1 MQEETADSRDA
12 DENGSDATRGPS
24 SAAARD
30 VLPREPSPVSHRG
43 PIAIALAILFLA
55 GTAHVV
61 AALILLSRSSAGW
74 RLELGAA
81 FYPLVA
87 ILVASLGA
95 GVAACVL
102 TLRRILAPKPD
113 DAPMRLPVRL
123 LFYVFLAHFIVFH
136 AACQPYHRL
145 VFDLSVAI
153 AFGVVAVGW
162 TLGARTSKARTPM
175 GVLRVADTIL
185 MNAGVALLGLEL
197 ALRLLGIVM
206 PMPLLAQG
214 TERAEDRIDR
224 YRYAPGTLR
233 YGFPV
238 NERGYYDEPLT
249 PKVEGE
255 PLVVSIGDSFAAGVV
270 PHAFHFT
277 TVAERELPGVR
288 IHNVGVPAIGVPEYA
303 YLLRYEVL
311 PLDPD
316 VVVVNLF
323 VGNDIRQK
331 ERATKRFD
339 LRRSWYGR
347 ENLVTL
353 LVAKRITAVAR
364 ERVRLYGE
372 SASEG
377 GLQGERDHAGSTA
390 TREEIERAF
399 PWVVDP
405 SLEKPFLS
413 DAGLLE
419 VERRVVE
426 EGWVGEEPYRAL
438 FAALDEMIAIA
449 GDTPLVF
456 TLLPDRC
463 QLDDELWRRV
473 VKRWPEVRD
482 RRDRPQRAIR
492 EWFRE
497 RGVPVLDLL
506 PYLRRVPALDD
517 GSRHV
522 YHRNDTH
529 FNARGNRIVG
539 EALARF
545 LVPRLAEVR
554 AR

>member
-1 MQEETADSRDA
+1 MQVESEDSSSADEETVDA
-12 DENGSDATRGPS
+12 PRGPKG
-24 SAAARD
+24 SAARRAVSPEGSRR
-30 VLPREPSPVSHRG
+30 VLFV
-43 PIAIALAILFLA
+43 LAALFLA

-61 AALILLSRSSAGW
+61 AALFIGMRASAGW
-74 RLELGAA
+74 RLELGGA
-81 FYPLVA
+81 FWPLVA
-87 ILVASLGA
+87 ATGASLVAGGL
-95 GVAACVL
+95 ACV
-102 TLRRILAPKPD
+102 TVIRRLVDPAQAAIPTRFPF
-113 DAPMRLPVRL
+113 RL
-123 LFYVFLAHFIVFH
+123 LFYVFLVHFVVFH
-136 AACQPYHRL
+136 AALQPYHRF
-145 VFDLSVAI
+145 VFDVSVAL
-153 AFGVVAVGW
+153 AFGVVAAGW
-162 TLGARTSKARTPM
+162 CLGERGIMSRES
-175 GVLRVADTIL
+175 LRVGAASKIADAIL
-185 MNAGVALLGLEL
+185 LNVGITVL
-197 ALRLLGIVM
+197 ALEVGLRALGVVL

-224 YRYAPGTLR
+224 YRYSPGTLR

-249 PKVEGE
+249 AKREGE

-277 TVAERELPGVR
+277 TVAERELDGVR
-288 IHNVGVPAIGVPEYA
+288 IHNVGVPAIGVAEYT

-311 PLDPD
+311 PLEPD
-316 VVVVNLF
+316 LVVVNLF
-323 VGNDIRQK
+323 LGNDIRQK
-331 ERATKRFD
+331 ERGSRGND
-339 LRRSWYGR
+339 PRRSWYGR
-347 ENLVTL
+347 ENLLTM

-372 SASEG
+372 SAETGSA
-377 GLQGERDHAGSTA
+377 LQGESEAKIA
-390 TREEIERAF
+390 VTRAEAERAF

-413 DAGLLE
+413 DAGLIE
-419 VERRVVE
+419 IEQRVVE

-438 FAALDEMIAIA
+438 FAALEEMIAIA
-449 GDTPLVF
+449 GDTPIVF

-463 QLDDELWRRV
+463 QLDDDLWRRV
-473 VKRWPEVRD
+473 VNRWPEVRD
-482 RRDRPQRAIR
+482 RRDRPQREIR

-497 RGVPVLDLL
+497 RRIPALDLL
-506 PYLRRVPALDD
+506 PYLRRVPALAD

-545 LVPRLAEVR
+545 LAPRLEEAR